1 MLMLL
6 QMKSS
11 FKYILVFVI
20 AVFATKLSYAQGGKQ
35 DKIEALKV
43 SFITEKINLTPNE
56 AQGFWPLYN
65 EYNDKIKFARKNF
78 RQQYGTVTDF
88 KTDKEADDY
97 LGAELKL
104 RQTEVD
110 LQKEYF
116 DKFKKILGSKKT
128 GLLRKA
134 EEEFKK
140 EIIKTIK
147 GNGNDS

>member
-1 MLMLL
+1 
-6 QMKSS
+6 MKSS
-11 FKYILVFVI
+11 FKYILTFVI
-20 AVFATKLSYAQGGKQ
+20 AVFAASTSYAQAGKQ

-43 SFITEKINLTPNE
+43 SFITEKINLTPGE
-56 AQGFWPLYN
+56 AQSFWPLYN

-78 RQQYGTVTDF
+78 RQQYGAVADF
-88 KTDKEADDY
+88 KTDKEAEDY
-97 LGAELKL
+97 LAAELKL

-116 DKFKKILGSKKT
+116 EKFKKILGAKKT

>member
-1 MLMLL
+1 MLMIL

-11 FKYILVFVI
+11 YKYILTFVI
-20 AVFATKLSYAQGGKQ
+20 AVFATTVSYAQPGKQ

-43 SFITEKINLTPNE
+43 SFITEKVNLTPNE

-65 EYNDKIKFARKNF
+65 EYNDKVKFARKNF
-78 RQQYGTVTDF
+78 RQLYGNVNDF
-88 KTDKEADDY
+88 KSDKEADDY
-97 LGAELKL
+97 LNAELKL

-116 DKFKKILGSKKT
+116 DKFKKILGAKKT
-128 GLLRKA
+128 GLLKKA

>member
-1 MLMLL
+1 MIL
-6 QMKSS
+6 QMKFN
-11 FKYILVFVI
+11 FKYILVFVF
-20 AVFATKLSYAQGGKQ
+20 AVFAIQFSYAQPGKS
-35 DKIEALKV
+35 DKVEALKV
-43 SFITEKINLTPNE
+43 SFITEKIGLTTQE

-78 RQQYGTVTDF
+78 RQQYASVTDF
-88 KTDKEADDY
+88 KSDKEAEDY

-116 DKFKKILGSKKT
+116 EKFKKILGSKKT
-128 GLLRKA
+128 GLLRKS

>member
-1 MLMLL
+1 MR
-6 QMKSS
+6 SS
-11 FKYILVFVI
+11 FKYIFVFVI
-20 AVFATKLSYAQGGKQ
+20 AVFATKVSYAQPGKQ

-43 SFITEKINLTPNE
+43 SFITEKINLTPQE
-56 AQGFWPLYN
+56 AQSFWPLYN

-78 RQQYGTVTDF
+78 RQQNSNVTDF

-97 LGAELKL
+97 LAAELKL

-110 LQKEYF
+110 LRKEYF

>member
-1 MLMLL
+1 
-6 QMKSS
+6 
-11 FKYILVFVI
+11 VI
-20 AVFATKLSYAQGGKQ
+20 AVFATKLSYAQPGKQ

-78 RQQYGTVTDF
+78 RQQNSNVADF
-88 KTDKEADDY
+88 KTDKEADDF
-97 LGAELKL
+97 LNAELKL

-116 DKFKKILGSKKT
+116 EKFKKILGSKKT

>member
-1 MLMLL
+1 
-6 QMKSS
+6 MKFSIRH
-11 FKYILVFVI
+11 ILVVVMVMFI
-20 AVFATKLSYAQGGKQ
+20 TTLSFAQQGKT
-35 DKIEALKV
+35 DKVEALKV
-43 SFITEKINLTPNE
+43 SFITEKINLTPQE
-56 AQGFWPLYN
+56 AQSFWPLYN
-65 EYNDKIKFARKNF
+65 EYNDKIKFARKAF
-78 RQQYGTVTDF
+78 RQQYANVNDF
-88 KTDKEADDY
+88 KSDKEAEDY
-97 LGAELKL
+97 LAAELKL

-140 EIIKTIK
+140 EVLKIFK

>member
-1 MLMLL
+1 
-6 QMKSS
+6 MKSS
-11 FKYILVFVI
+11 YKYILTFVI
-20 AVFATKLSYAQGGKQ
+20 AVFATTVSYAQPGKQ

-43 SFITEKINLTPNE
+43 SFITEKVNLTPSE

-65 EYNDKIKFARKNF
+65 EYNDKVKFARKNF
-78 RQQYGTVTDF
+78 RQLYGNVNDF
-88 KTDKEADDY
+88 KSDKEADDY
-97 LGAELKL
+97 LNAELKL

-116 DKFKKILGSKKT
+116 DKFKKILGAKKT
-128 GLLRKA
+128 GLLKKA

>member
-1 MLMLL
+1 
-6 QMKSS
+6 MKFSIRH
-11 FKYILVFVI
+11 ILVVVMV
-20 AVFATKLSYAQGGKQ
+20 VFTTSVSFAQPGKA
-35 DKIEALKV
+35 DKVEALKV
-43 SFITEKINLTPNE
+43 SFITEKINLTPQE
-56 AQGFWPLYN
+56 AQNFWPLYN
-65 EYNDKIKFARKNF
+65 EYNDKIKFTRKAF
-78 RQQYGTVTDF
+78 RQQYANVNDF
-88 KTDKEADDY
+88 KSDKEADDY
-97 LGAELKL
+97 LAAELKL

-140 EIIKTIK
+140 EVLKIFK

>member
-1 MLMLL
+1 MIL
-6 QMKSS
+6 QMK
-11 FKYILVFVI
+11 FNLKHILVFVL
-20 AVFATKLSYAQGGKQ
+20 AVFAIQLSYAQPGKP
-35 DKIEALKV
+35 DRVEALKV
-43 SFITEKINLTPNE
+43 SFITEKINLSPQE

-88 KTDKEADDY
+88 KTDKEAEDY
-97 LGAELKL
+97 LSAELKL

-116 DKFKKILGSKKT
+116 EKFKKILGSKKT